1 MTPRK
6 GEHGEPWL
14 IHEDDL
20 MMANICSGVEGDL
33 GTFYSSDDSN
43 RAIACVNALDG
54 RDPEEVERILEACDA
69 YTFWHTGPQAHC
81 DDPQCDCMDA
91 GHEATEALK
100 SIAKEVGSRQAYLD
114 RSSRAIARA
123 MGREMGAGDE

>member
-1 MTPRK
+1 MRLCDSC
-6 GEHGEPWL
+6 GV
-14 IHEDDL
+14 DD
-20 MMANICSGVEGDL
+20 VEI
-33 GTFYSSDDSN
+33 
-43 RAIACVNALDG
+43 RMVACTNALDG
-54 RDPEEVERILEACDA
+54 LDPNEWTGILKYNPEEVARLLEACDA